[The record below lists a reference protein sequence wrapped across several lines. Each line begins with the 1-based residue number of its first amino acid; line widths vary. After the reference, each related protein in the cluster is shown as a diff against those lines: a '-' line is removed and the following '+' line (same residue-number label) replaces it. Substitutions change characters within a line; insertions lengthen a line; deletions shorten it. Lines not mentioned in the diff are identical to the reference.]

1 MFSTPSNNTVLE
13 YHNLESIPNDNY
25 WISRYPLINV
35 TKDTIF
41 SKKTA
46 TINN

>member
-1 MFSTPSNNTVLE
+1 MIPTPSNITVSE

-41 SKKTA
+41 TKK
-46 TINN
+46 NSLY